1 MALQMYLIISWRK
14 TGEINNMRI
23 IPMANDDD
31 DKDKIHHITT
41 VKEAKTNYNEG
52 IFLEIVIPFG

>member
-1 MALQMYLIISWRK
+1 MYIIISLRK
-14 TGEINNMRI
+14 TGEINNVII

-52 IFLEIVIPFG
+52 IFLKIVIPFG